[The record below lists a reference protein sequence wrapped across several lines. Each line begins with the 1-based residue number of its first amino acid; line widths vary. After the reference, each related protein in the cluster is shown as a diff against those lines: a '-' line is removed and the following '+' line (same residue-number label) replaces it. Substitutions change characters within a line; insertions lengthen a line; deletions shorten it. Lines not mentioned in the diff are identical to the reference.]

1 MSYQNQNNPL
11 LPNAYPK
18 SLLTAV
24 LWAALLVPVC
34 GQAAPTSAP
43 NTNTAAQTAN
53 VSDDNAD
60 ANRNDADTD
69 AGDASESADKGTDAD
84 TNDVA
89 ALERTIATT
98 YIPKINALN
107 QQNKALLAQNLT
119 LEQRVDS
126 LQTQVDVLIYER
138 QGQLFL
144 YGAVT
149 VLVSMLIGAGIARL
163 FWRQASRW

>member
-11 LPNAYPK
+11 RPNAYPK

-24 LWAALLVPVC
+24 LWAFLLVPVC

-43 NTNTAAQTAN
+43 NTNAAAQTAD
-53 VSDDNAD
+53 VSDNNAD
-60 ANRNDADTD
+60 ANLSDDTDTD
-69 AGDASESADKGTDAD
+69 ANNADVDSAATNDASQ
-84 TNDVA
+84 A
-89 ALERTIATT
+89 ALERTIAAT
-98 YIPKINALN
+98 YTPKIDALN
-107 QQNKALLAQNLT
+107 QQNKALLTQNLT
-119 LEQRVDS
+119 LQQRVDS